1 MPPKLLLLPFL
12 FLLAFNKAGAQ
23 SYSRAE
29 IDSLQTY
36 QDKLLK
42 TQGKYSEAEILGKKL
57 ITASEEIEFKKGIAQ
72 GYLNL
77 GNLYC
82 TLNRFG
88 ESIQTLKKVAFFLNE
103 HLDELYLNS
112 RLEIELGR
120 NYMGLGYFNLAD
132 KHFRSAMS
140 LTYKLK
146 DKTLKKRL
154 QLFLYGN
161 MADVLNRLNRHTEAL
176 NYLEKGFLLNR
187 NAEYAIQI
195 SHHYLRY
202 QPTLDSATFY
212 LQFAQRMINAGSD
225 SSSNTRFSLYNDY
238 TLWHKLRKNFNEA
251 LKSNKHAL
259 KIAQETKRMDL
270 LRDCYHLQS
279 DIYAS
284 LGDLGNVNKYLLLY
298 VKLNDS
304 LHMARMPENQIV
316 IDDIQTDLVLKTQ
329 QEKNYIL
336 IFYSIFGCVTLIP
349 AVWLIY
355 FSHKKANINLSKVM
369 HLKALNTEIVD
380 QNHLFQQ
387 AISKLENKDKIHNIT
402 LKEVMHDLRAP
413 IGGIV
418 SLLRFLISE
427 NKLNGDERELLLLM
441 EKSGLDS
448 LNFVDSLLLQSNVNK
463 DNKKGSVELSN
474 LIMSC
479 IKILHYQAENKNIS
493 ISFNPHLV
501 NINANKE
508 GITRVINNILTNA
521 IKFSTKNTAI
531 KVKVEEKEHFV
542 IVSIKDNGIGIP
554 DSLKEILYTSSGQR
568 TGTNGEISHGMGL
581 KISKQ
586 LVEDHGGEF
595 WFESI
600 EFKGTTFFVKLP
612 KI

>member
-1 MPPKLLLLPFL
+1 
-12 FLLAFNKAGAQ
+12 
-23 SYSRAE
+23 
-29 IDSLQTY
+29 
-36 QDKLLK
+36 
-42 TQGKYSEAEILGKKL
+42 
-57 ITASEEIEFKKGIAQ
+57 
-72 GYLNL
+72 
-77 GNLYC
+77 
-82 TLNRFG
+82 
-88 ESIQTLKKVAFFLNE
+88 
-103 HLDELYLNS
+103 
-112 RLEIELGR
+112 
-120 NYMGLGYFNLAD
+120 
-132 KHFRSAMS
+132 
-140 LTYKLK
+140 
-146 DKTLKKRL
+146 
-154 QLFLYGN
+154 
-161 MADVLNRLNRHTEAL
+161 
-176 NYLEKGFLLNR
+176 
-187 NAEYAIQI
+187 
-195 SHHYLRY
+195 
-202 QPTLDSATFY
+202 
-212 LQFAQRMINAGSD
+212 
-225 SSSNTRFSLYNDY
+225 
-238 TLWHKLRKNFNEA
+238 
-251 LKSNKHAL
+251 
-259 KIAQETKRMDL
+259 
-270 LRDCYHLQS
+270 
-279 DIYAS
+279 
-284 LGDLGNVNKYLLLY
+284 
-298 VKLNDS
+298 
-304 LHMARMPENQIV
+304 MPENQIV

-329 QEKNYIL
+329 QQKNYIL

-448 LNFVDSLLLQSNVNK
+448 LNFVDSLLLQSNVNT

-474 LIMSC
+474 LILSC

-542 IVSIKDNGIGIP
+542 VVSIKDNGIGIP

-568 TGTNGEISHGMGL
+568 IGTNGEISHGMGL

-595 WFESI
+595 WFESM